1 MASIDL
7 HNHNSSCLLREDTNI
22 TIIVSTTSVGPV
34 EVPQITPIDV
44 LGVKTDY
51 DACCDICDVR
61 VRTVG
66 GISVEGQVKRFNVYP
81 LVTIESKK
89 GPYTIL
95 YSKQNRDSPS
105 TIRVKNGH
113 LVVPLTEKEEWS
125 YIYAIVDDKKV
136 GGWIYFEESSFKEL
150 P

>member
-1 MASIDL
+1 M
-7 HNHNSSCLLREDTNI
+7 RVDTNI
-22 TIIVSTTSVGPV
+22 TIPVSTTSLGLVI
-34 EVPQITPIDV
+34 VPQITPIDV
-44 LGVKTDY
+44 LSVKTDY
-51 DACCDICDVR
+51 DASCDICDVR

-66 GISVEGQVKRFNVYP
+66 GTSVEGKIKRFYVYP

-95 YSKQNRDSPS
+95 YSKENRDSPT

-125 YIYAIVDDKKV
+125 YVYAIVDDKKV